1 VTGNSVLLD
10 TNVIVSIFQGHK
22 ALAAEL
28 EGKHLYVSV
37 LTRIELY
44 SWRVRDAERYKW
56 LDAFLEECELVEL
69 DRTVQD
75 LAISIRR
82 KHNLAVVDAT
92 IAATA
97 LRKDVPLLT
106 ADKDFRVLDGDV
118 NVILLEGWPK
128 P

>member
-1 VTGNSVLLD
+1 MVGTS
-10 TNVIVSIFQGHK
+10 S
-22 ALAAEL
+22 L
-28 EGKHLYVSV
+28 EYGPGLP
-37 LTRIELY
+37 
-44 SWRVRDAERYKW
+44 
-56 LDAFLEECELVEL
+56 
-69 DRTVQD
+69 D
-75 LAISIRR
+75 LAIGIRR
-82 KHNLAVVDAT
+82 KHNMAVVDAI